1 MTGTRLR
8 YPVAHRSDQLDLL
21 HGQPVADP
29 YRWLEQPDSGPT
41 QAWLDGQEAVWLG
54 VLSTLTG
61 RPAIH
66 AELVALL
73 SAGFVS
79 APEWFGERAFRL
91 RLRPGQEYATLDV
104 GRDGVERVLFD
115 PLAWD
120 PTGRTTMEA
129 WQPSPDGDLVAIQLS
144 VGGAEDSQLYVLAVD
159 TGEIVDGPIDRVRKS
174 AVGWLPGGD
183 RFYYV
188 RRLAPE
194 LIPGQENYHRRVYL
208 HRVGDSPDAD
218 GLIFGDGRPPTD
230 FYSVSIWGD
239 QLVLTAAAGSGAARE
254 VWVADVRTG
263 RVDRPEFVS
272 IGAGQVGR
280 TNVVG
285 WSSHTKLL
293 YLQTDSAAPRGRIV
307 AVPTDAPDSEW
318 REIVPADPSA
328 VLTGFVL
335 VDDGRQAVVSR
346 RRNGSSEL
354 ELVSLVGGRV
364 PAQPVLPGPGV
375 TGRVYA
381 GPGGRIASFTFTDPG
396 RPPTVLELAV
406 ATGSVSFAD
415 PVRDGATSSAGVTS
429 SLTAVSVDGTEV
441 LVFVLSP
448 AGLPD
453 QPRPTILTGYGGF
466 GAVMS
471 PSYRAEAQAWVAA
484 GGVFAIA
491 CLRGGGENGAQ
502 WHRAGTGR
510 NKQRVFE
517 DFDAVTD
524 LLLEQG
530 WTTPA
535 QLGIWGGSNGGLL
548 VGAAVTQH
556 PEKYGA
562 AICMAPLLD
571 MVRFELSGLGPSWRR
586 EYGTA
591 EDSEDFHA
599 LLAYSPYHAV
609 RPGTEYPAIMF
620 AVFDGDSRVD
630 LLHARKMCAAMQH
643 ATVGDRPIVFRLER
657 GTGHGARTV
666 SSGAGLLADCVAFL
680 SDQLAD

>member
-1 MTGTRLR
+1 MTGLQLR
-8 YPVAHRSDQLDLL
+8 YPEARRSGQTDLL
-21 HGQPVADP
+21 HGQSVADP
-29 YRWLEQPDSGPT
+29 YRWLEEPDSVDT
-41 QAWLDGQEAVWLG
+41 LTWLDGQQ
-54 VLSTLTG
+54 TLCSDLLDRLPR
-61 RPAIH
+61 RPEIH
-66 AELVALL
+66 AELAGLL

-79 APEWFGERAFRL
+79 APEWFGDRAFRL

-104 GRDGVERVLFD
+104 RQGDSERTLFD
-115 PLAWD
+115 PVAWD
-120 PTGRTTMEA
+120 SSGLTTMEA
-129 WQPSPDGDLVAIQLS
+129 WQPSPDGRLVTIQLS

-159 TGEIVDGPIDRVRKS
+159 SAEIVDGPIDRVRKS
-174 AVGWLPGGD
+174 SIGWLPDGE

-194 LIPGQENYHRRVYL
+194 LIPGEENYHRRVYL
-208 HRVGDSPDAD
+208 HRIGESPDSD
-218 GLIFGDGRPPTD
+218 ELIFGAGRAATD
-230 FYSVSIWGD
+230 FYSVSVWDD
-239 QLVLTAAAGSGAARE
+239 QLVLTAAPGSGAARE
-254 VWVADVRTG
+254 VWTATLQPG
-263 RVDRPEFVS
+263 QAARPTLVP
-272 IGAGQVGR
+272 IGADQPGRTSVVGR
-280 TNVVG
+280 SLHTN
-285 WSSHTKLL
+285 LL

-307 AVPTDAPDSEW
+307 AVP
-318 REIVPADPSA
+318 VADPMSRWHEVVAEDPTA
-328 VLTGFVL
+328 VLTGFVV
-335 VDDGRQAVVSR
+335 VDGGRHAVVSR
-346 RRNGSSEL
+346 RRSGSSEL
-354 ELVSLVGGRV
+354 ELISLEDGVVRAR
-364 PAQPVLPGPGV
+364 PTLPGPGV
-375 TGRVYA
+375 TGRVHA
-381 GPGGRIASFTFTDPG
+381 GQNGQNASFTFTDPG
-396 RPPTVLELAV
+396 RPPTVLELDVPTGQVVFAEP
-406 ATGSVSFAD
+406 ATGGGG
-415 PVRDGATSSAGVTS
+415 GAGITG
-429 SLTAVSVDGTEV
+429 SLIAVSADGTEV

-448 AGLPD
+448 QGVPD

-524 LLLEQG
+524 LLVQQG

-548 VGAAVTQH
+548 VGAAITQH

-586 EYGTA
+586 EYGTVENA
-591 EDSEDFHA
+591 EDFQA

-609 RPGTEYPAIMF
+609 QPATDYPAIMF

-630 LLHARKMCAAMQH
+630 LLHARKMCAALQH
-643 ATVGDRPIVFRLER
+643 ASSGERPIIFRLER
-657 GTGHGARTV
+657 GAGHGARTV
-666 SSGAGLLADCVAFL
+666 SSGSGLLADCLAFL
-680 SDQLAD
+680 FDQLAR